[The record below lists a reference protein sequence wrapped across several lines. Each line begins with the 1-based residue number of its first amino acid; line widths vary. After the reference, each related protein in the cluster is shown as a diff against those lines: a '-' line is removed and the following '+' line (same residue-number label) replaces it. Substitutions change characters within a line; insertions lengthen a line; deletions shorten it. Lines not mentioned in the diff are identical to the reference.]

1 VQAAQVLLMRRPRA
15 AMRSLWPW
23 IEASKRL
30 RRNVLTVAL
39 ANKLARIAWA
49 VLARGCAYQPK
60 VAADAVDVAGYCLFM
75 GIVVVQ
81 GDPPARSARGV
92 AEFLPTAHK
101 TSRFPPWQ
109 R

>member
-1 VQAAQVLLMRRPRA
+1 
-15 AMRSLWPW
+15 
-23 IEASKRL
+23 
-30 RRNVLTVAL
+30 VLTIAL

-49 VLARGCAYQPK
+49 VLAR
-60 VAADAVDVAGYCLFM
+60 VRLSADAVDVAGYCLFM
-75 GIVVVQ
+75 GNVVVQ
-81 GDPPARSARGV
+81 GDPPARSARRV